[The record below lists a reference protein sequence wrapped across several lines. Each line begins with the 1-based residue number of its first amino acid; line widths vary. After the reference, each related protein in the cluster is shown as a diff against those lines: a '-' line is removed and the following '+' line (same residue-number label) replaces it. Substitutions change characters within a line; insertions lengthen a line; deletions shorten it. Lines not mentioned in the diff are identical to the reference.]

1 MESELILGVFMK
13 VGKTIKKEVLEPTP
27 IDSELLDS
35 FVVAMI
41 DALKQAKDKYAV
53 AEVQNV
59 IVNNELKA
67 LLNFVGIEVKQSGTT
82 ALFAWTEAVNSTGSK
97 EFQDESYKK
106 EDSD

>member
-1 MESELILGVFMK
+1 VEGKLNLGAFMK
-13 VGKTIKKEVLEPTP
+13 AGKIIKKEVNEPAP
-27 IDSELLDS
+27 IDSELLDG
-35 FVVAMI
+35 FVVAII
-41 DALKQAKDKYAV
+41 DALKYSKDEYAV

-97 EFQDESYKK
+97 EFHESYKK

>member
-1 MESELILGVFMK
+1 VEGKLNLGVFMK
-13 VGKTIKKEVLEPTP
+13 AGKTIRKEVNEPAP
-27 IDSELLDS
+27 IDSELLDG

-41 DALKQAKDKYAV
+41 DALKHAKDKYAV

-97 EFQDESYKK
+97 EFHEDYKK
-106 EDSD
+106 EDSN